1 VTIRREVP
9 KVTYP
14 SGDEIA
20 DLAYQML
27 RDRMALPVALRD
39 VWRLAETE
47 LLERASRQIPL
58 AERARDRRRRP

>member
-1 VTIRREVP
+1 M
-9 KVTYP
+9 YP
-14 SGDEIA
+14 SEDEIA

-27 RDRMALPVALRD
+27 RDRMALPVAMHD
-39 VWRLAETE
+39 IWRLAETE

>member
-1 VTIRREVP
+1 VTIRREQP
-9 KVTYP
+9 KVVYP
-14 SGDEIA
+14 TEDEIA

-27 RDRMALPVALRD
+27 RDRMALPVAMRD
-39 VWRLAETE
+39 IWRLAETE

>member
-1 VTIRREVP
+1 VTIRRELP

-14 SGDEIA
+14 SEDEIA

-58 AERARDRRRRP
+58 AERECGRRRRP